1 MQLYESKLYEMVLS
15 CTVIQISVWW
25 RNLTKFS
32 DRYPLSAT
40 NYYCGELFVHDFF
53 LMVVSD
59 LNILAPDKA

>member
-1 MQLYESKLYEMVLS
+1 MVLS
-15 CTVIQISVWW
+15 LTVIQISVWW

-32 DRYPLSAT
+32 VRYPSSAT

-53 LMVVSD
+53 NMKVSD